1 MLIPA
6 VNPSP
11 VSLTPLS
18 DTDEFTD
25 VCDTDDERSLTVPT
39 TLMSHVLP
47 VYTTP
52 MKHALQVQYQEY
64 CFAFLVALIPVL
76 IYLFIKYT
84 AV

>member
-1 MLIPA
+1 M
-6 VNPSP
+6 NPSP

-52 MKHALQVQYQEY
+52 MKHALQVSG
-64 CFAFLVALIPVL
+64 VL
-76 IYLFIKYT
+76 SCLTSGVDAGINLFICKIHY
-84 AV
+84 